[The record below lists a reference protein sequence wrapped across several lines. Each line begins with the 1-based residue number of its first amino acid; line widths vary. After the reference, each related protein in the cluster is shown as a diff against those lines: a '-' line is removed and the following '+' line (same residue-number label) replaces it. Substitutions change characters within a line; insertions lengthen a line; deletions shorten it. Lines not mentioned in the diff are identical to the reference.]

1 MIEVTVAEAED
12 LVKTCTTSS
21 QGYSYT
27 PECQMLAFILDIT
40 QKGAFSSKETE
51 FWLDITET
59 NDKKE

>member
-1 MIEVTVAEAED
+1 MMEVTVAEAED

-40 QKGAFSSKETE
+40 QKGAFPSKETE
-51 FWLDITET
+51 F
-59 NDKKE
+59 